1 MRMLSFAR
9 RNAREMLR
17 DPLTVIF
24 SLGFPLVLLLL
35 LSAIQANIPV
45 ALFEIQHLTP
55 GISVFG
61 LAFMSLFSATLIA
74 RDRESAFLQRLYT
87 TPLRAVDFIFGYAL
101 PVIPLALGQSVVC
114 YVVALALGIN
124 PLLDMFETACN
135 VAGDNVGT
143 YVIGKRL
150 GLNDALPAEKSGNER
165 I

>member
-61 LAFMSLFSATLIA
+61 LAFMSLFSEIGRASC
-74 RDRESAFLQRLYT
+74 RER
-87 TPLRAVDFIFGYAL
+87 V
-101 PVIPLALGQSVVC
+101 
-114 YVVALALGIN
+114 
-124 PLLDMFETACN
+124 
-135 VAGDNVGT
+135 
-143 YVIGKRL
+143 
-150 GLNDALPAEKSGNER
+150 
-165 I
+165 